1 MSKPSK
7 FSAIIDQARGRGSE
21 PEETLPPD
29 APTPPPAVPPE
40 LPAVPPSPI
49 TSTPGPSPALP
60 QSPPSRGPG
69 RPKGKRSDPAFEQ
82 VTAYLPSALYT
93 RVRIALMEDGRR
105 QDFSGLVAELV
116 ATWLDHRGR
125 E

>member
-7 FSAIIDQARGRGSE
+7 FSAIFEQGRRRGPEPDQA
-21 PEETLPPD
+21 PPAD
-29 APTPPPAVPPE
+29 APVPPPASQPDP
-40 LPAVPPSPI
+40 PAVQGPAPI
-49 TSTPGPSPALP
+49 ATTDTPPAL
-60 QSPPSRGPG
+60 PSRGPG
-69 RPKGKRSDPAFEQ
+69 RPRGKRSDPDFEQ

-105 QDFSGLVAELV
+105 QDFSGLMADLLTE
-116 ATWLDHRGR
+116 WSNRRGR